1 MALAK
6 YKESIHRIGH
16 DKSREAITFAKE
28 NDVVDKIALTL
39 SNAVKNADIVL
50 LALPFHE
57 IQPVLEHIGQDL
69 KEGAL
74 LIDTSPL
81 KVPVLAW
88 VEESLPERAN
98 YVGFTPVIKAEYLEE
113 CEYGSQV
120 AHADLFEDSLMGLI
134 SSRKT
139 NEKSIN
145 MAINLAQL
153 LGATPYFSDA
163 AEMDGLMSRTTIL
176 PQLLAAALIKNSL
189 DSPGWREAKKV
200 AGKAFSQMT
209 NSFGQD
215 DLPDA
220 LASAVINNQE
230 NTTRLIND
238 LIREL
243 VELRDLIES
252 SGQEELVEKFTKSQQ
267 GRDLWLADRREN
279 RWIETPKTQISRPSM
294 LSQLLGFRGPKAAPE
309 DK

>member
-1 MALAK
+1 MKIQLAILGLGQIGSSVGMALEK

-28 NDVVDKIALTL
+28 NDVVDKISLTL

-57 IQPVLEHIGQDL
+57 IHSVLEHIGQDL

-88 VEESLPERAN
+88 IEETLPEQAN
-98 YVGFTPVIKAEYLEE
+98 YVGFTPVIKAAYLEE

-134 SSRKT
+134 SGRKA

-163 AEMDGLMSRTTIL
+163 AEMDGLMSTTTIL
-176 PQLLAAALIKNSL
+176 PQLLAAALLKNSL

-200 AGKAFSQMT
+200 AGKAFSQLT

-230 NTTRLIND
+230 NSTRLIND

-243 VELRDLIES
+243 VEIRELIET
-252 SGQEELVEKFTKSQQ
+252 SGQKELEENFTKSQQ
-267 GRDLWLADRREN
+267 GR
-279 RWIETPKTQISRPSM
+279 
-294 LSQLLGFRGPKAAPE
+294 
-309 DK
+309 